1 MRISDLK
8 GTYDAI
14 FSLGDLCLASMQLEK
29 FDLRPYAGPL
39 DWMSTYNLANVNR
52 LLRNHFANFMNYENL
67 FVEKRLS
74 EQLYLVRETYYD
86 FLSNHDFFTHN
97 NFPPHLAAY
106 PEVKAK
112 YDRRV
117 QRFMEKMATARSI
130 LFIRT
135 EGSLEDAQ
143 ELQEVLF
150 GLVAHDFKVL
160 LINHTAVPHV
170 METDW
175 PLDKVCSILMPNDD
189 KWDGNDHLWAEILQ
203 GVQLAEE

>member
-1 MRISDLK
+1 MRITDLK

-39 DWMSTYNLANVNR
+39 DWMATYDLANVNR
-52 LLRNHFANFMNYENL
+52 LLRNHFANFMDYNHL
-67 FVEKRLS
+67 IVEKRLS
-74 EQLYLVRETYYD
+74 DQLYLVRETYYD

-97 NFPPHLAAY
+97 NFPPYLAAY

-135 EGSLEDAQ
+135 EGTFEQAQ
-143 ELQEVLF
+143 ELQQVLS

-160 LINHTAVPHV
+160 LINHTTVPHIV
-170 METDW
+170 EADW
-175 PLDKVCSILMPNDD
+175 PLEKVCSILMPNDE
-189 KWDGNDHLWAEILQ
+189 KWDGNDHLWAEILS
-203 GVQLAEE
+203 GIHLNEG

>member
-1 MRISDLK
+1 MRIADLK

-39 DWMSTYNLANVNR
+39 DWMATHNLADVNR
-52 LLRNHFANFMNYENL
+52 LLRNHFANFMEYNNL
-67 FVEKRLS
+67 VVEKRIS
-74 EQLYLVRETYYD
+74 DQLYLVRETNYD

-97 NFPPHLAAY
+97 NFPPYLAAY

-117 QRFMEKMATARSI
+117 QRFMEKMAYSPNI

-135 EGSLEDAQ
+135 EGSFEHAQ
-143 ELQEVLF
+143 ELQTVLS

-160 LINHTAVPHV
+160 LINHTAVPNV
-170 METDW
+170 VETDW
-175 PLDKVCSILMPNDD
+175 PLEKICSIQLPNDE
-189 KWDGNDHLWAEILQ
+189 KWDGNDHLWADIFNGIHLNED
-203 GVQLAEE
+203 

>member
-1 MRISDLK
+1 MRIADLK

-29 FDLRPYAGPL
+29 LDLRPYAGPL
-39 DWMSTYNLANVNR
+39 DWMATYNLADVNR
-52 LLRNHFANFMNYENL
+52 LLRNHFANFMEYNNL
-67 FVEKRLS
+67 VVEKRIS
-74 EQLYLVRETYYD
+74 DQLYLVRETNYD

-97 NFPPHLAAY
+97 NFPPYLAAY

-117 QRFMEKMATARSI
+117 QRFMEKMAYSRNI

-135 EGSLEDAQ
+135 EGSFEHAQ
-143 ELQEVLF
+143 ELQTVLS

-160 LINHTAVPHV
+160 LINHTAVPNV
-170 METDW
+170 VETDW
-175 PLDKVCSILMPNDD
+175 PLEKICSIQLPNDE
-189 KWDGNDHLWAEILQ
+189 KWDGNDHLWTDIFNGIHLNED
-203 GVQLAEE
+203 

>member
-39 DWMSTYNLANVNR
+39 DWMATYNLANVNR

-74 EQLYLVRETYYD
+74 DQLYLVRETYYD

-97 NFPPHLAAY
+97 NFPPYLAAY

-117 QRFMEKMATARSI
+117 QRFMEKMATARNI

-143 ELQEVLF
+143 ELQEVLS

-189 KWDGNDHLWAEILQ
+189 KWEGNDHLWAEIFK
-203 GVQLAEE
+203 GVQLAEY

>member
-1 MRISDLK
+1 MRIADLK

-39 DWMSTYNLANVNR
+39 DWMATYNLADVNR
-52 LLRNHFANFMNYENL
+52 LLRNHFANFMEYNNLVVEN
-67 FVEKRLS
+67 RIS
-74 EQLYLVRETYYD
+74 DQLYLVRETNYD

-97 NFPPHLAAY
+97 NFPPYLAAY

-117 QRFMEKMATARSI
+117 QRFMEKMAYSRNI

-135 EGSLEDAQ
+135 EGSFEHAQ
-143 ELQEVLF
+143 ELQTVLS

-160 LINHTAVPHV
+160 LINHTAVPNV
-170 METDW
+170 VETDW
-175 PLDKVCSILMPNDD
+175 PLEKICSIQLPNGE
-189 KWDGNDHLWAEILQ
+189 KWDGNDHLWADIFNGIHLNED
-203 GVQLAEE
+203 